1 MESAHRGTFGIG
13 GAGSAAGGFG
23 RAEGDAGE
31 APAGAAGFGVN
42 LAQGRP
48 CTWRAV
54 ACLAAVL
61 AVGILAGSRYRLS
74 LAKGDFRLDL
84 CPA

>member
-1 MESAHRGTFGIG
+1 MESVHWGTFGIG

-23 RAEGDAGE
+23 QVEGDAGE
-31 APAGAAGFGVN
+31 APGGAAGCGN
-42 LAQGRP
+42 RAQGRP

-54 ACLAAVL
+54 ACVAAVL
-61 AVGILAGSRYRLS
+61 AVGIIAGSRYRLS
-74 LAKGDFRLDL
+74 LAKGDFRLEL